1 MADIGTLVVRMAAD
15 SAKMR
20 TDLDRVQK
28 KLRETTSITAGLS
41 SSFGRLG
48 AVVGGVS
55 LVALVNQ
62 ALQAAEA
69 LQNVSIQ
76 TGISTDALQRLQFA
90 AGLSGASLDQVSGAV
105 TKMQRALV
113 TSGEGSQQAQ
123 EALAR
128 LGLTTSDLLA
138 LAPDKQFER
147 IAVAIASIDDP
158 AQRAT
163 AAVGLFGRSGA
174 ELLPTL
180 TALGENAATVNQQF
194 AELGGPVSEQAIA
207 GVDTFGDSLDTL
219 KVAAKNLGIE
229 ILALVSGPL
238 TALADNLR
246 QNIGELRALAGS
258 GGEMEQLERRMR
270 TLQDMRTDTVGS
282 TMVGEFG
289 GGFALQGMFART
301 ENGVIAVRRQI
312 AGLEQDAIA
321 AAFKLEEVRVDLP
334 DPQVPNFGAPVGGKK
349 GAPSKPEMSP
359 ADRRAAAD
367 AEMAAGLSLDAGLY
381 QAKEL
386 ALDQHLLNVAMAES
400 QSAIERMRIAS
411 DLEYFRAD
419 VAQAFGLQTLD
430 FETIKNQSVLDL
442 AGELFTALGGESSK
456 LFKIQKTFAIA
467 NAIIGTAEGITQ
479 ALKLPFPANLAAAA
493 KVAAAGAIQIA
504 KIKATNPGGGGG
516 ASPSISGGGGGGGA
530 AGQSLPDRVPALEQ
544 QAPQR
549 IAQVVVQGNLFS
561 GRETADWLIEQ
572 LSDAVNNRDVVFI
585 NGASRQAGAISE
597 SA

>member
-1 MADIGTLVVRMAAD
+1 
-15 SAKMR
+15 
-20 TDLDRVQK
+20 
-28 KLRETTSITAGLS
+28 
-41 SSFGRLG
+41 
-48 AVVGGVS
+48 
-55 LVALVNQ
+55 
-62 ALQAAEA
+62 
-69 LQNVSIQ
+69 
-76 TGISTDALQRLQFA
+76 
-90 AGLSGASLDQVSGAV
+90 
-105 TKMQRALV
+105 
-113 TSGEGSQQAQ
+113 
-123 EALAR
+123 
-128 LGLTTSDLLA
+128 
-138 LAPDKQFER
+138 
-147 IAVAIASIDDP
+147 
-158 AQRAT
+158 
-163 AAVGLFGRSGA
+163 
-174 ELLPTL
+174 
-180 TALGENAATVNQQF
+180 
-194 AELGGPVSEQAIA
+194 
-207 GVDTFGDSLDTL
+207 
-219 KVAAKNLGIE
+219 
-229 ILALVSGPL
+229 
-238 TALADNLR
+238 
-246 QNIGELRALAGS
+246 
-258 GGEMEQLERRMR
+258 MEQLERRMR

-400 QSAIERMRIAS
+400 QSAIERMHIAS

-530 AGQSLPDRVPALEQ
+530 AGQALPDRVPALEQ

-585 NGASRQAGAISE
+585 SGASRQAGAISE